1 MKIVNSE
8 FEGVSPVKYSDKEDL
23 HYTMSVLTE
32 IERVVLVGEATM
44 AHEASQ
50 DVLVCGVR
58 IPKGGVTYECGSFG
72 FFTLAHMPPVNSQL
86 NKIVNQSR
94 TR

>member
-1 MKIVNSE
+1 MTMVNYE
-8 FEGVSPVKYSDKEDL
+8 FEGVSPVKYSDRENL
-23 HYTMSVLTE
+23 HYTMSALTE

-58 IPKGGVTYECGSFG
+58 IPKGVITYECGSLAPSSITQLVQPVDNQ
-72 FFTLAHMPPVNSQL
+72 FTLS
-86 NKIVNQSR
+86 
-94 TR
+94 

>member
-1 MKIVNSE
+1 MTMVNYE
-8 FEGVSPVKYSDKEDL
+8 FEGVSRVKYSDRENL
-23 HYTMSVLTE
+23 HYTMSALTE

-58 IPKGGVTYECGSFG
+58 IPKGVMTYKCLTPSSITQLVQPVDNQ
-72 FFTLAHMPPVNSQL
+72 FTLS
-86 NKIVNQSR
+86 
-94 TR
+94 